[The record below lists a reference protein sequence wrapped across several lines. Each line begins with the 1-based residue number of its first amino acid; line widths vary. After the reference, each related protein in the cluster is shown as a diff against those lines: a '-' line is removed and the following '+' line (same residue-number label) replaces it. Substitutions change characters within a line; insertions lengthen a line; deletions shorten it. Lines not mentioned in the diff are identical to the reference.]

1 MAQCPMETQYLLKFC
16 QALINSELN
25 KSITQY
31 IFEELRKDH
40 NKSNGT
46 EILQVI
52 DGMVSNDLCSRQHP
66 GIIYSMSNMRMEVLE
81 ATGKALKATRRTTN
95 TGVRLEGQRDKPT
108 SKKHRGHPTKAKEP
122 REKEEWK

>member
-31 IFEELRKDH
+31 IFEELRKDP
-40 NKSNGT
+40 NKGDVT

-52 DGMVSNDLCSRQHP
+52 GDRSINDLSSRQHT
-66 GIIYSMSNMRMEVLE
+66 GNRHNLLRVRDE
-81 ATGKALKATRRTTN
+81 AGSARGN
-95 TGVRLEGQRDKPT
+95 GGLEGTLK
-108 SKKHRGHPTKAKEP
+108 TKSRTKWIR
-122 REKEEWK
+122 REFFFFL